1 MVHPAIKRPTKVPLL
16 QRALE
21 SQMVQSVDGARTDL
35 LLRLQIHHHGVSGI
49 FPQPGLFEKSL
60 GWPEAFPAVFP

>member
-16 QRALE
+16 QRLWKARWFNLL
-21 SQMVQSVDGARTDL
+21 MAPRTDL

-60 GWPEAFPAVFP
+60 GWP